1 MFFVT
6 FSHIVFYIF
15 EQERYILKFRMLT
28 LTKADLYNTK
38 EAHTLSEHIITF

>member
-1 MFFVT
+1 
-6 FSHIVFYIF
+6 
-15 EQERYILKFRMLT
+15 MLT